1 MEDPLFLRLTIEHYR
16 ALLGTQLAES
26 ARANVQKL
34 LMQAE
39 DDLARA
45 AGTLAPAALAGRKK
59 RRAETNIGE

>member
-16 ALLGTQLAES
+16 ALLGTKLAEL

-34 LMQAE
+34 LIQAE

-45 AGTLAPAALAGRKK
+45 AGALPPAALAGRKK
-59 RRAETNIGE
+59 RRTETNLGE